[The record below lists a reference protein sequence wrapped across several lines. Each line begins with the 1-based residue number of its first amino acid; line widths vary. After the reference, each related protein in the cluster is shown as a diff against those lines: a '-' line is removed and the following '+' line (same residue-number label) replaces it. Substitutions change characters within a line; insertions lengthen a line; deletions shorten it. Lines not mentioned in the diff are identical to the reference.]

1 MFVVYAGT
9 RNQYHQMVLAAKSLL
24 AWNDVKVKFLIEDDK
39 FPETLDPAIECI
51 NVRDQY
57 YFREDGP
64 NYNQK
69 WTYMTLMRLAF
80 PLMFPDEDR
89 ILWLDNDT
97 FIKGDITPLLNTEMK
112 ECVAAAV
119 VEYPRCI
126 EPFLYFNAGVLL
138 MDPKRINGQE
148 LVDYINKHKLRFPD
162 QDCINIL
169 LQGKILPL
177 SEKWNASQFTGDP
190 PDSVIVHYAGANKAF
205 SRMVFGKYENKE
217 WRQK

>member
-9 RNQYHQMVLAAKSLL
+9 RNQYHKMVLAAKSLL
-24 AWNDVKVKFLIEDDK
+24 AWNDVKVKFLIEDDE
-39 FPETLDPAIECI
+39 FPEPLDPNIECI
-51 NVRDQY
+51 NVSDQH
-57 YFREDGP
+57 YFPVFSP
-64 NYNQK
+64 NYSQK

-97 FIKGDITPLLNTEMK
+97 FIKGDIAPLLEIDLK
-112 ECVAAAV
+112 EYVAAAV

-138 MDPKRINGQE
+138 MDPKRINGRE
-148 LVDYINKHKLRFPD
+148 LVDYINKHKLLFPD

-169 LQGKILPL
+169 LQGRILPL
-177 SEKWNASQFTGDP
+177 DTKWNASQFTGDP
-190 PDSVIVHYAGANKAF
+190 PDSVIVHYAGAYKQLA
-205 SRMVFGKYENKE
+205 SRAFGKYENKE

>member
-24 AWNDVKVKFLIEDDK
+24 AWNDVKVKFLIEDDD
-39 FPETLDPAIECI
+39 FPEPLDPSIECI
-51 NVRDQY
+51 NVSDQY
-57 YFREDGP
+57 YFPIFSP
-64 NYNQK
+64 NYSQR

-97 FIKGDITPLLNTEMK
+97 LVTGDITPLLNTDMK

-162 QDCINIL
+162 QDCLNIL
-169 LQGKILPL
+169 LQGRILPL
-177 SEKWNASQFTGDP
+177 SAKWNASQFTGNHADR
-190 PDSVIVHYAGANKAF
+190 VILHFAGANKALADMAF
-205 SRMVFGKYENKE
+205 SEYNDKE